1 MKARR
6 PQVRLIQPDR
16 LVIFIALDDEHLAQ
30 IATNIG
36 QIKDRGAKVVVISV
50 VKDLLKVVDDS
61 KVDLLI
67 ELTPVKSL
75 FAAIQACVALQLIC
89 YYTSVARG
97 LNPDQQIFDAIDFD
111 HAF

>member
-1 MKARR
+1 
-6 PQVRLIQPDR
+6 
-16 LVIFIALDDEHLAQ
+16 VIFIALDDEHLSQ

-50 VKDLLKVVDDS
+50 VKDLLKVVDAS